1 MTQIESGARRGV
13 AEVYNRLHCERLIQ
27 TSGIHQLSTETFQV
41 FGVIV
46 QNDPDSAN
54 DVLVGNS
61 AKQFYQLVPG
71 SSVTIPIDQLAK
83 VYVSFALGAATVNWL
98 AMG

>member
-1 MTQIESGARRGV
+1 MTDIQSGARVGV
-13 AEVYNRLHCERLIQ
+13 AEVYNRMYTNRLVQ
-27 TSGIHQLSTETFQV
+27 TTGVHQLDAGTQQV

-54 DVLVGNS
+54 DVHVGN
-61 AKQFYQLVPG
+61 ATAQYFELVPG
-71 SSVTIPIDQLAK
+71 ASVTIPIDQLAK
-83 VYVSFALGAATVNWL
+83 IYVAFTAAATVNYI